1 MNEITQARV
10 RSAWFIRLAEHT
22 SLADFS
28 VSVAGLSNSI
38 AAVDEGDGCIIVRK
52 DEDGH
57 VAVAFARIYRSR
69 VTSDAVTVHFD
80 GIVRLDPPW
89 DLASL
94 GVTPPDTDV
103 SISRLDWEAFEK
115 ARIEVLGRLAL
126 LNKERYE
133 EKAAQWLHSTG
144 KTAEKKTTTRKNRLT
159 AELYDTPSCFD
170 RDFHKIT
177 EPPSPKMDIFSN
189 QQEPKPTE
197 EKGNECGTKP
207 IDQILAWLKPY
218 PCWHTKRDI
227 IAGYQA
233 DDNAWDDTVDELLKD
248 DFIDAQD
255 RNGEVEYRAAQPL
268 EHQYE

>member
-52 DEDGH
+52 DEDEH

-80 GIVRLDPPW
+80 GIVRLDLPR

-94 GVTPPDTDV
+94 GITPPDTDV
-103 SISRLDWEAFEK
+103 SISRLDWAAFEK

-133 EKAAQWLHSTG
+133 EEAAQWLHSTS
-144 KTAEKKTTTRKNRLT
+144 KTAEI
-159 AELYDTPSCFD
+159 YDIPSCFD

-197 EKGNECGTKP
+197 EKGNEWGTKP
-207 IDQILAWLKPY
+207 IDQIFAWLKPY

-227 IAGYQA
+227 IAGY
-233 DDNAWDDTVDELLKD
+233 
-248 DFIDAQD
+248 
-255 RNGEVEYRAAQPL
+255 
-268 EHQYE
+268 